1 MGERNSER
9 KHRIGF
15 KKWGPHF
22 STHTECEENLDRLVF
37 FSLSLSL
44 SVPSRIWFSI
54 LPFLY
59 GTFLLIKKVLA
70 FAPFSYY

>member
-22 STHTECEENLDRLVF
+22 STHTECEENLDTLFF
-37 FSLSLSL
+37 FSLSLCPIT
-44 SVPSRIWFSI
+44 PSRIWFSI

-59 GTFLLIKKVLA
+59 
-70 FAPFSYY
+70 